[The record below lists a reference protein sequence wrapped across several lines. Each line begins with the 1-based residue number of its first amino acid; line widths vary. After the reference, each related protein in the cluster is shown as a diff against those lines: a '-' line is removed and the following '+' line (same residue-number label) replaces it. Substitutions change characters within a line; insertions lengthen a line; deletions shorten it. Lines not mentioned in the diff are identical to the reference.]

1 MLNVIILNVV
11 MLNVIKLG
19 VVMMIA
25 DMLSVVAPIALALG
39 TKKSIFKRFDISSYQ
54 RFNARFLCISAL
66 SVKIILAS

>member
-25 DMLSVVAPIALALG
+25 VMLIVVAPLALALG
-39 TKKSIFKRFDISSYQ
+39 TKKVSLKDLISHPTKDLMQDSCVYQ
-54 RFNARFLCISAL
+54 P
-66 SVKIILAS
+66 